1 MWQKNKRLNV
11 KRYTYMLQHQFAKE
25 VNGVKKYIQTCRVMF
40 PE

>member
-25 VNGVKKYIQTCRVMF
+25 VNGVKRYTDLSSYVS
-40 PE
+40 